1 MRGRM
6 EAVMIVPYVIEQ
18 TARGERVYDIYSRL
32 LKDRIIFLGTPIDSQ
47 VANTIVAQML
57 FLEAQN
63 PNQEIKL
70 YINSPGGDVYAGLAI
85 YDTMQYVKSPV
96 ATIVV
101 GMAASM
107 GAFLLAAGEAGQR
120 YALPHARVMIH
131 QPWGGAQGQAT
142 DIAIQAEQILKSKKL
157 LNELLAKHTGQ
168 PVEKVEA
175 DSDRDFWMTAD
186 EAQDYG
192 LVDRV
197 IAREDT

>member
-1 MRGRM
+1 
-6 EAVMIVPYVIEQ
+6 
-18 TARGERVYDIYSRL
+18 
-32 LKDRIIFLGTPIDSQ
+32 
-47 VANTIVAQML
+47 VAQML

-107 GAFLLAAGEAGQR
+107 GAFLLAAGEPGQR

-157 LNELLAKHTGQ
+157 LNELLARHTGQ

-175 DSDRDFWMTAD
+175 DSDRDFWMTG
-186 EAQDYG
+186 QG
-192 LVDRV
+192 LRSGGPGDC
-197 IAREDT
+197 A